1 MRKRRSVSGGLR
13 RRGGRS
19 RTIRSRSS
27 DGIHRTGSASGRSR
41 RNGFLTDGRIPG
53 NARRR
58 VSVRGDCDG
67 MLRTGRQIGVSAD
80 SDRGRDSRRSDPDH
94 PVGPACGTH
103 LHGRMSL
110 RIEPPVESLVQ
121 GETVLFQHADAAY
134 GQGLP
139 LPDAFQPAA
148 VHLLCGLRGF
158 RLRHAA
164 RRQHAG
170 DLLHQRHPPT
180 LRGERHRP
188 VGRPHAPRDNRCARR
203 RSTQSDPTSGR
214 KISPPAARTFPTTRP
229 TCSSIGL
236 LLIVSVFYAN
246 FPKRPPTPE
255 PPSAPERPRTRRA
268 ASFRA
273 RSYKLPA
280 G

>member
-1 MRKRRSVSGGLR
+1 MTAAPAAPESVPAVFPAVAAPVSMRKRPKRFRRLR

-139 LPDAFQPAA
+139 
-148 VHLLCGLRGF
+148 
-158 RLRHAA
+158 
-164 RRQHAG
+164 
-170 DLLHQRHPPT
+170 
-180 LRGERHRP
+180 
-188 VGRPHAPRDNRCARR
+188 
-203 RSTQSDPTSGR
+203 S
-214 KISPPAARTFPTTRP
+214 
-229 TCSSIGL
+229 
-236 LLIVSVFYAN
+236 
-246 FPKRPPTPE
+246 
-255 PPSAPERPRTRRA
+255 RTRSSQRPYTSCAACGASASDMPLAVSTRA
-268 ASFRA
+268 IS
-273 RSYKLPA
+273 STSDTPDVA